1 MSDLRQGLGA
11 MCFLVL
17 VPLIAA
23 DTMTAI
29 LQVCFAIIFRHG
41 QMLIS
46 TLRCPFMPL
55 VQALAAVLRA
65 GGQAFAAAWASSFQ
79 LPECDLHASTN
90 TVSILQHLKD
100 PNTSALQV
108 QVCPP
113 PMGMALTRHEQ
124 VFLAGRVPR
133 KSTTLTIM
141 RPTRC
146 IPTLLAVKSI
156 ASSILR
162 GCPACPAGAAVPD
175 ADGPGPAAA
184 RLGWS
189 CSGLHMEASLKSR
202 HCLDPPSK
210 LDAACPA
217 GAALTRPHGRGSE
230 KAWAGPVCSGTR
242 MEVKAHP

>member
-1 MSDLRQGLGA
+1 
-11 MCFLVL
+11 MCFLLL

-29 LQVCFAIIFRHG
+29 MQVRFATIFRHG

-65 GGQAFAAAWASSFQ
+65 GGQAFAAAWASSFR

-124 VFLAGRVPR
+124 VFLAGKVPTKR
-133 KSTTLTIM
+133 HSLDNCAPNPLYPHPACHQT
-141 RPTRC
+141 
-146 IPTLLAVKSI
+146 I

-184 RLGWS
+184 RLGRS
-189 CSGLHMEASLKSR
+189 CNGLHMEASLKSR

-210 LDAACPA
+210 PDAACPA
-217 GAALTRPHGRGSE
+217 GAALTRPRGRGSE
-230 KAWAGPVCSGTR
+230 KAWVGPVCSGTR
-242 MEVKAHP
+242 MEVKAHS